1 MATFAQLK
9 TRAQNLALNDN
20 NEEAGLHVNDAI
32 DDIVVSA
39 QLKVTQ
45 VSKVLTTGQSVYDI
59 SSDWSIS
66 DFGALQYLEYLG
78 LGSTYSY
85 ILEQSSADEL
95 LALNAT
101 NPIGATRKYAFLGL
115 DTIRLWPVPQQ
126 TGDTLKIYYVQ
137 TSTDL
142 VNDGDVPEDIP
153 SQWHW
158 LITIGAAA
166 RLADAVGED
175 QNLSNAL
182 DAKFVAG
189 MDRFQKWLTRRQ
201 GRSAKTIP
209 YGYLRNP
216 RRPFHD
222 NSTYYSFTQRQ
233 G

>member
-1 MATFAQLK
+1 VATFAQLK
-9 TRAQNLALNDN
+9 TRAQNLALNDDDT
-20 NEEAGLHVNDAI
+20 ESGLHVNDTI

-45 VSKVLTTGQSVYDI
+45 VSKTLTVGVSVYDI

-85 ILEQSSADEL
+85 ILEPSSADEL

-126 TGDTLKIYYVQ
+126 TGDTLKIYYAQ

-142 VNDGDVPEDIP
+142 VDASDVPTDIP

-158 LITIGAAA
+158 LIAIGAAA

-182 DAKFVAG
+182 DAKFQAG

-201 GRSAKTIP
+201 GRTAKTIQT
-209 YGYLRNP
+209 GYLRNP

-233 G
+233 S

>member
-1 MATFAQLK
+1 VATFAQLK
-9 TRAQNLALNDN
+9 TRAQNLALNDDDT
-20 NEEAGLHVNDAI
+20 EAGLHVNDAL

-45 VSKVLTTGQSVYDI
+45 VSKTLTVGVSVYDI

-85 ILEQSSADEL
+85 ILEPSSADEL

-126 TGDTLKIYYVQ
+126 TGDTLKIYYAQ

-142 VNDGDVPEDIP
+142 VDSSDVPADIP

-158 LITIGAAA
+158 LIAIGAAA

-182 DAKFVAG
+182 DAKFQAG

-201 GRSAKTIP
+201 GRTAKTIQT
-209 YGYLRNP
+209 GYLRNP

-233 G
+233 S

>member
-20 NEEAGLHVNDAI
+20 DTESGYHVNDAI

-39 QLKVTQ
+39 QLKVTM
-45 VSKVLTTGQSVYDI
+45 VSKPLVASQSVYDI

-85 ILEQSSADEL
+85 ILEPSSADEL

-101 NPIGATRKYAFLGL
+101 NPIGAVRKYAFMGL

-126 TGDTLKIYYVQ
+126 TGDTLKIYYAQ
-137 TSTDL
+137 SSTDL
-142 VNDGDVPEDIP
+142 VNDSDVPSDIP

-182 DAKFVAG
+182 DAKYQAG

-201 GRSAKTIP
+201 GRAAKTIQT
-209 YGYLRNP
+209 GYLRNP